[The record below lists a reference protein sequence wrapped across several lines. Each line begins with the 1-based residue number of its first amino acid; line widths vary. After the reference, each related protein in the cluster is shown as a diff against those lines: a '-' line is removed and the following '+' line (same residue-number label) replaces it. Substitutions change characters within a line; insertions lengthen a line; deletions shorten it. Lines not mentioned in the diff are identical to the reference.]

1 MHTIAHESLLL
12 ESQVEIQIQSENSCI
27 HSLKVFF
34 YYSLKEIRINYK
46 HYFYYD

>member
-34 YYSLKEIRINYK
+34 LLFFKRDT
-46 HYFYYD
+46 H